1 MTTTPYRCAIYRNA
15 MEPLAIEE
23 VQRQL
28 GELPPEVARSID
40 TSEAI
45 AYALNRLPPLYA
57 TTVEGWT
64 WNQERG
70 RNSLGELIQMAVS
83 WGIREAQ
90 RKRKPFVTPL
100 GKPDES
106 ETALQAL
113 QHLLGCPDLGWPEI
127 VPILEQRLHDRRV
140 RPSFDRRRVS

>member
-1 MTTTPYRCAIYRNA
+1 MTTTPHRCAIYRNA

-28 GELPPEVARSID
+28 RELPLDVAASID

-70 RNSLGELIQMAVS
+70 RNSLNDLIKMAAS

-100 GKPDES
+100 SKPDDS
-106 ETALQAL
+106 ETALHAL
-113 QHLLGCPDLGWPEI
+113 QSLLGRPDLGWNEI
-127 VPILEQRLHDRRV
+127 VSVLEQRLHDRRL
-140 RPSFDRRRVS
+140 RSSLDRMAG